1 MERFLSVVSRSWV
14 EFTKLAVALGV
25 AYFLT
30 ARLSFFVF
38 RAEPGVAVFWPASG
52 IAVGVFDRLGFQG
65 ATAESLQRS
74 LLQTIAHNR
83 LAGTNPWLT
92 VAFGPCQSLSDRQYH
107 AETSE
112 LR

>member
-1 MERFLSVVSRSWV
+1 VERFLSVVSRSWV

-65 ATAESLQRS
+65 ATADRYSGLYCKPS
-74 LLQTIAHNR
+74 PTIAWPAR
-83 LAGTNPWLT
+83 TRG
-92 VAFGPCQSLSDRQYH
+92 
-107 AETSE
+107 
-112 LR
+112 